1 LEPLI
6 TQLVYLAV
14 SPENL
19 DALVREAVENARQ
32 SRMEAGVLRFEVLQQ
47 VDNPTQLVLYE
58 VYDSTEALEAHRQ
71 TSHFKR
77 WQEKALPLL
86 SKPRD
91 RTLYQVIEP

>member
-1 LEPLI
+1 MI
-6 TQLVYLAV
+6 TQLVCLVV

-32 SRMEAGVLRFEVLQQ
+32 SLLEGGVRRFDVLQQ

-58 VYDSTEALEAHRQ
+58 VYDSTEALESHRQ
-71 TSHFKR
+71 TTHFKR

-86 SKPRD
+86 SKPRE
-91 RTLYQVIEP
+91 RTLYQMLEPQ

>member
-1 LEPLI
+1 MIVQIVL
-6 TQLVYLAV
+6 LAV
-14 SPENL
+14 APENL

-32 SRMEAGVLRFEVLQQ
+32 SLTEAGVRRFDVLQE

-77 WQEKALPLL
+77 WQENAGPLL
-86 SKPRD
+86 SKPRE
-91 RTLYQVIEP
+91 RTHYQVLEPQ

>member
-1 LEPLI
+1 MIVQIVL
-6 TQLVYLAV
+6 LAV
-14 SPENL
+14 APENL

-32 SRMEAGVLRFEVLQQ
+32 SLTEAGVRRFDVLQE

-77 WQEKALPLL
+77 WQEIAVPLL
-86 SKPRD
+86 SKPRE
-91 RTLYQVIEP
+91 RTVYQVLEPK